1 MNILVITKLY
11 EEFNKSGGERYLH
24 TFLKYFQGAQVY
36 KKTNAKINL
45 KVLIPDSEKMRRVD
59 YKGIELNYT
68 TEKFGDK
75 FLGYIDKCD
84 LVITHLDLAFE
95 TVNYCLKIKKPV
107 VMLFHNCIEQYN
119 PFIENENVVK
129 VFNSNFVKHAYM
141 NRGLVPKNFYLIYPH
156 LDYELHWKYQRFV
169 TDADETGR
177 NYITFVNPSENKGA
191 KIVLELAKYNF
202 DKKFLIVEGGYYP
215 HHQRHYLD
223 EFHKL
228 PNCHVIKNTDN
239 MIRDVYS
246 RTHIVLMPSDY
257 ESYGL
262 VAAEASAMGIPV
274 VINRESK
281 GLVENMG
288 KLCLG
293 GIGDNVESYQKV
305 LDSLD
310 SPQNYLIWSDHYNSQ
325 SVFREE
331 EIESQFCRF
340 LTTFTEACK
349 LRVNP

>member
-1 MNILVITKLY
+1 MNVLVITKLY
-11 EEFNKSGGERYLH
+11 FEHNKSGGERYLH
-24 TFLKYFQGAQVY
+24 TFLKYLQGAKDV
-36 KKTNAKINL
+36 NL
-45 KVLIPDSEKMRRVD
+45 KVLIPDSKELRHVNYD
-59 YKGIELNYT
+59 GIDLNYT
-68 TEKFGDK
+68 TEKFDDK
-75 FLGYIDKCD
+75 FMGYINTCD

-107 VMLFHNCIEQYN
+107 IKIFHNCIEQYN
-119 PFIENENVVK
+119 SFIENKNVVK

-141 NRGLVPKNFYLIYPH
+141 NRGLTPVNHYLIYPH
-156 LDYELHWKYQRFV
+156 LDYELHWKYQRFL

-191 KIVLELAKYNF
+191 KVVLELAKQNT

-246 RTHIVLMPSDY
+246 KSNIVLMPSDY

-281 GLVENMG
+281 GLIENMG
-288 KLCLG
+288 VVSLG
-293 GIGDNVESYQKV
+293 GEGDNVESYQNV

-310 SPQNYLIWSDHYNSQ
+310 LPQNYLIWSDHYYSN

-331 EIESQFCRF
+331 EIESQFCCF
-340 LTTFTEACK
+340 TTTFRAACK
-349 LRVNP
+349 IKCDLNNK